1 MFADAGYM
9 LGCSTENLDFGV
21 TRIDNNFT
29 YENFEVI
36 VNKEIVEG
44 ILLDTGEDIFEG
56 KLETIISQETA
67 NDEVSVKYVLNKLN
81 DISFKVFMCHI
92 TDAFARDLV
101 IGKSLKV
108 KRGINYYE

>member
-1 MFADAGYM
+1 M
-9 LGCSTENLDFGV
+9 GCSTENLDFGV

-56 KLETIISQETA
+56 RLETIISQETP
-67 NDEVSVKYVLNKLN
+67 
-81 DISFKVFMCHI
+81 MM
-92 TDAFARDLV
+92 R
-101 IGKSLKV
+101 
-108 KRGINYYE
+108 